1 MKEIKNASLF
11 MLLSGVTAVPLVL
24 DLPSKALL
32 AICGT
37 ILFLILP
44 GYGIVSTFYAR
55 KLSFLE
61 KGLASLCLSIVLI
74 PFAAFTLKRFSGD
87 IIRIDF
93 IALYFAL
100 LSIIFLNPIRL
111 RQLRTPINDKYD
123 ENPKSLNQ
131 KLRLLHQGV
140 PIIVYLTISYV
151 LFFVSSR
158 RFWDDE
164 VGANLP
170 AIKDVF
176 SGDWGFIIRP
186 FERPL
191 VAWTLEIGHYFFGVS
206 EFSARALF
214 ITVGG
219 ITVLST
225 YLLATEL
232 FDEST
237 GWKASLILAT
247 LPCQIAWSGITRHA
261 VIMTPFYVLSIHF
274 FYKSVKQ
281 REPKLLYLST
291 ICMIASQMASELAL
305 LLIPTFALYAL
316 VSKSFEWF
324 RGRHAIISM
333 CLFVTAYFVAD
344 SFQRAP
350 FSILTYGPH
359 LRMYFSEWALSLV
372 SRIGETYFS
381 YILNSNPLL
390 VALSLIGLFIF
401 IKRRAKAEV
410 LCLIWISIYVT
421 FLFIHLKNRSFYA
434 LPLLPALC
442 IMAAYLMSNGVLRDQ
457 IGIKILRNDSQN
469 HKIMLA
475 LLCLILL
482 VNFSSVP
489 YAFSESRAIAPELWN
504 AAYDSEL
511 FGILGRETSPLDIV
525 LLQPSFLYLG
535 SATYLLYEPSF
546 SFYSRRPVI
555 QLDRLRPNPPN
566 LPDFTPD
573 FCRRAF
579 GDRNVYYVSV
589 NEMDD
594 GYIRS
599 NFPHSR
605 EVLNSKY
612 AVLKLLNSSDNI
624 TVLKSGQGFIIQT
637 RFLKITVRDRWMT
650 VCIWEPWPDEVYTGK
665 VWYELVMMKL
675 PTNPKISID
684 EKLIDEMPSELLL
697 FKNRLKLEL
706 IGLEEL
712 LRIIVYS
719 TKPIIDLEVQ
729 SLDHDSSSQSLS
741 FNGLFLGQ
749 AVVTLDESTIRR
761 ISQNGMFFERI
772 ERRIYSMNKSSVTAL
787 GLASKYDQNVVFMPI
802 NSDAKLDC
810 RGHPYFNLFVN
821 QSSPGQAV
829 AYLRM
834 AFLASDS
841 TVDSDTN
848 GVLDLLQNNP
858 PQGYRNRWD
867 AKDNCQTLARWSG
880 EEE

>member
-1 MKEIKNASLF
+1 
-11 MLLSGVTAVPLVL
+11 
-24 DLPSKALL
+24 
-32 AICGT
+32 
-37 ILFLILP
+37 
-44 GYGIVSTFYAR
+44 
-55 KLSFLE
+55 
-61 KGLASLCLSIVLI
+61 
-74 PFAAFTLKRFSGD
+74 
-87 IIRIDF
+87 
-93 IALYFAL
+93 
-100 LSIIFLNPIRL
+100 
-111 RQLRTPINDKYD
+111 
-123 ENPKSLNQ
+123 
-131 KLRLLHQGV
+131 
-140 PIIVYLTISYV
+140 
-151 LFFVSSR
+151 
-158 RFWDDE
+158 
-164 VGANLP
+164 
-170 AIKDVF
+170 
-176 SGDWGFIIRP
+176 
-186 FERPL
+186 
-191 VAWTLEIGHYFFGVS
+191 
-206 EFSARALF
+206 
-214 ITVGG
+214 
-219 ITVLST
+219 
-225 YLLATEL
+225 
-232 FDEST
+232 
-237 GWKASLILAT
+237 
-247 LPCQIAWSGITRHA
+247 
-261 VIMTPFYVLSIHF
+261 
-274 FYKSVKQ
+274 
-281 REPKLLYLST
+281 
-291 ICMIASQMASELAL
+291 
-305 LLIPTFALYAL
+305 
-316 VSKSFEWF
+316 
-324 RGRHAIISM
+324 
-333 CLFVTAYFVAD
+333 
-344 SFQRAP
+344 
-350 FSILTYGPH
+350 
-359 LRMYFSEWALSLV
+359 
-372 SRIGETYFS
+372 
-381 YILNSNPLL
+381 
-390 VALSLIGLFIF
+390 
-401 IKRRAKAEV
+401 
-410 LCLIWISIYVT
+410 
-421 FLFIHLKNRSFYA
+421 
-434 LPLLPALC
+434 
-442 IMAAYLMSNGVLRDQ
+442 
-457 IGIKILRNDSQN
+457 
-469 HKIMLA
+469 
-475 LLCLILL
+475 
-482 VNFSSVP
+482 
-489 YAFSESRAIAPELWN
+489 
-504 AAYDSEL
+504 
-511 FGILGRETSPLDIV
+511 
-525 LLQPSFLYLG
+525 
-535 SATYLLYEPSF
+535 
-546 SFYSRRPVI
+546 
-555 QLDRLRPNPPN
+555 
-566 LPDFTPD
+566 
-573 FCRRAF
+573 
-579 GDRNVYYVSV
+579 
-589 NEMDD
+589 MDD